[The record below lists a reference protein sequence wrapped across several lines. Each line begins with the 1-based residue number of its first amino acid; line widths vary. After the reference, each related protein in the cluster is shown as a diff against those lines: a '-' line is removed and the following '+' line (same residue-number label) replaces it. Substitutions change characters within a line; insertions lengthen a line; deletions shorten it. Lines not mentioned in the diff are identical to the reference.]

1 MMTGSTA
8 ETFFSRAAVEHVSQ
22 NIVENS
28 SYHCRWCEQAVDS
41 WHAWDS
47 NPLYAI
53 MHESIYCQGGASAWA
68 AERVRG
74 EAPFA
79 ELFDA
84 AARAEADLPVYFT
97 GEMIFPWM
105 FDEVCGRSVLIG
117 AYLPEP

>member
-1 MMTGSTA
+1 MVIELCGRPAPMRPTRTCSCPLPVLERSLHLCG
-8 ETFFSRAAVEHVSQ
+8 V
-22 NIVENS
+22 
-28 SYHCRWCEQAVDS
+28 QAIES

-53 MHESIYCQGGASAWA
+53 LHESIYCQGGEASAWA
-68 AERVRG
+68 AERVRR

-84 AARAEADLPVYFT
+84 VAQAEAGLPVYFT

-105 FDEVCGRSVLIG
+105 FDEVG
-117 AYLPEP
+117 AHTLTLLC

>member
-1 MMTGSTA
+1 
-8 ETFFSRAAVEHVSQ
+8 
-22 NIVENS
+22 
-28 SYHCRWCEQAVDS
+28 VDS

-47 NPLYAI
+47 NPLYAVL
-53 MHESIYCQGGASAWA
+53 HESIYCQGGASAWA

-84 AARAEADLPVYFT
+84 IARAEADLPVYFT

-105 FDEVCGRSVLIG
+105 FDEVRGRNVLCTRLFTALLTG
-117 AYLPEP
+117 L